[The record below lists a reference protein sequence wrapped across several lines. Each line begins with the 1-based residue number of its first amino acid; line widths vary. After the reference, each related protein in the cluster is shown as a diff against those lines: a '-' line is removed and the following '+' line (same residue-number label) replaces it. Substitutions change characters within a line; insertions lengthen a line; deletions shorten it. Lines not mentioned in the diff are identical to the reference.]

1 MNRRKFI
8 VKSTQ
13 LGTVALLG
21 FSPLTGCKES
31 DPCADLS
38 ELTPE
43 EIEDRKSYN
52 YVKETPFPEKKCINC
67 ELWLEPE
74 EESPCGGCGLFE
86 GPVHANG
93 YCDEWVILEA

>member
-8 VKSTQ
+8 VKSAQ
-13 LGTVALLG
+13 LGTVVALG
-21 FSPLTGCKES
+21 FSPVVGCKKS

-38 ELTPE
+38 GLTAE

-67 ELWLEPE
+67 ELYIEPE
-74 EESPCGGCGLFE
+74 HGSACGGCGLFE
-86 GPVHANG
+86 GPVHQTG
-93 YCDEWVILEA
+93 YCKDWVLLES